1 VAEGKKRKN
10 KQVTELDF
18 MKSFLKKFKNE
29 WRYLFSYN
37 GEKPT
42 AEPFLFDVDAVIHL
56 GANQGQEREKYW
68 KYGLKV
74 DWIEAI
80 PTVYDTLQK
89 NIRFFRNQK
98 AFQGLITNEDG
109 KEYVFNIASNQ
120 GESSSIYDLKEH
132 QAMWPHIHYVD
143 KITVKS
149 LTLPEFL
156 KQNKIQLSAKQ
167 GLLIDAQ
174 GAEYVII
181 QGAEK
186 ILKNFTWIIA
196 ETATFEWYKGAH
208 CLNDVVEI
216 MRKNGFTEES
226 RKLTKSKE
234 GIGECY
240 DILFR
245 NEQSRRD

>member
-1 VAEGKKRKN
+1 MHGKAIKESIGLSMTK
-10 KQVTELDF
+10 T
-18 MKSFLKKFKNE
+18 LKKLKNNLK
-29 WRYLFSYN
+29 YLFPYTGPIPSS
-37 GEKPT
+37 E
-42 AEPFLFDVDAVIHL
+42 AFFSEIDSLIHL

-68 KYGLKV
+68 QYGLKV
-74 DWIEAI
+74 NWIEAI
-80 PTVYDTLQK
+80 PTVYSTLQK

-98 AFQGLITNEDG
+98 AFQALITNEDG
-109 KEYVFNIASNQ
+109 KEYVFNIASNH

-143 KITVKS
+143 KITMKS

-156 KQNKIQLSAKQ
+156 KRNHIQLSSNQ

-186 ILKNFTWIIA
+186 ILKDFKWIIA

-216 MRKNGFTEES
+216 MKKNGFVEET

-245 NEQSRRD
+245 NEQSMRNQ

>member
-1 VAEGKKRKN
+1 MHKKEIKESSCFFMRKTFKKINDNLKHLFPYKGKGPSS
-10 KQVTELDF
+10 EA
-18 MKSFLKKFKNE
+18 FLSE
-29 WRYLFSYN
+29 IDSL
-37 GEKPT
+37 
-42 AEPFLFDVDAVIHL
+42 IHL
-56 GANQGQEREKYW
+56 GANQGQERKKYW
-68 KYGLKV
+68 EYGLKV

-80 PTVYDTLQK
+80 PTVYGTLQK

-109 KEYVFNIASNQ
+109 KEYVFNIASNH

-143 KITVKS
+143 KIKVKS
-149 LTLPEFL
+149 QTLPEFL
-156 KQNKIQLSAKQ
+156 KRNKIRLSAKQ

-208 CLNDVVEI
+208 CLSDVVEI
-216 MRKNGFTEES
+216 MKKNGFTEES